1 MTKAKL
7 KDATKDLLKDAETV
21 MESVSS
27 VRKGADELAQAL
39 RKFETQYTR
48 EEEQRRAEE
57 KQAEQQRL
65 VQQHTKAYTMPDTEE
80 EIPEAKP
87 DLEMPTSSAAGTATA

>member
-65 VQQHTKAYTMPDTEE
+65 VQQLTPRR
-80 EIPEAKP
+80 IPCLTPKRRSGGETGAQ
-87 DLEMPTSSAAGTATA
+87 DGCR